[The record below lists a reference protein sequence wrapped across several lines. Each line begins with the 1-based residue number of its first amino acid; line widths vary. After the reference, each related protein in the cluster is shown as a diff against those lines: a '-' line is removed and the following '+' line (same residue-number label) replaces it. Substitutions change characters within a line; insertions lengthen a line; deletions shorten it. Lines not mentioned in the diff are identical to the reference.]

1 MRSPTS
7 PTDKKSGK
15 NASSFT
21 ALSGQDRQLTL
32 TRPEE
37 GKKQEAIISG
47 QLNFKECVNIL
58 HYCRLLFKHLILMR
72 DMAFGDENQ
81 RSIFKRW
88 LSTVLKSL
96 KREVEEGRVVCGGEN
111 AAARERKLREVTGEY
126 VKKYSYELE
135 LDLSRV
141 RLEESAVINYEKIC
155 NYFGS
160 VQQLVDQL
168 VEKDPRNPSLLQ
180 LGHSMVLVVH
190 SSRVLR
196 KCYEER
202 SYLGV
207 EGLREVEEFL
217 GVKREELDHASY
229 VWYKSKYL

>member
-1 MRSPTS
+1 M
-7 PTDKKSGK
+7 
-15 NASSFT
+15 
-21 ALSGQDRQLTL
+21 
-32 TRPEE
+32 
-37 GKKQEAIISG
+37 
-47 QLNFKECVNIL
+47 
-58 HYCRLLFKHLILMR
+58 
-72 DMAFGDENQ
+72 
-81 RSIFKRW
+81 
-88 LSTVLKSL
+88 
-96 KREVEEGRVVCGGEN
+96 
-111 AAARERKLREVTGEY
+111 REVTGEY

>member
-1 MRSPTS
+1 
-7 PTDKKSGK
+7 
-15 NASSFT
+15 
-21 ALSGQDRQLTL
+21 
-32 TRPEE
+32 
-37 GKKQEAIISG
+37 
-47 QLNFKECVNIL
+47 
-58 HYCRLLFKHLILMR
+58 
-72 DMAFGDENQ
+72 MAFGDENQ